1 MRKYRCAYIG
11 FLVDLNPKEL
21 VVEWVDHDKD
31 IGKLCPEDGSTIVPP
46 VLAPDDVHLI
56 IPQMS
61 DLNEELGALETFLEA
76 LPREHQANCETI
88 AKKNPVRNCLGTC
101 LVLAESQRRGNYH
114 QTGLHKEIMY
124 HGIKNCGFDKV
135 TLTTAREL
143 GSVSEGSLQSCNAIT
158 HAIMVTHTCLRL
170 QPTSVSGLVGI

>member
-1 MRKYRCAYIG
+1 MQQIIIDSYDSGINVCIKRMRKYRCAYVG

-88 AKKNPVRNCLGTC
+88 AKKNPVRNSPGHLFG
-101 LVLAESQRRGNYH
+101 ASGESKEGQLPSNWFAQRDH
-114 QTGLHKEIMY
+114 
-124 HGIKNCGFDKV
+124 
-135 TLTTAREL
+135 
-143 GSVSEGSLQSCNAIT
+143 VS
-158 HAIMVTHTCLRL
+158 RY
-170 QPTSVSGLVGI
+170 